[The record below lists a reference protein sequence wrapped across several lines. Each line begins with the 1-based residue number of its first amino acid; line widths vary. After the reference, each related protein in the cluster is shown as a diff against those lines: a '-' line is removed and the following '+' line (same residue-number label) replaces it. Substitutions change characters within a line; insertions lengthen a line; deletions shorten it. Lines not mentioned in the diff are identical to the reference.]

1 MARSEISFDFCN
13 ASRGDILNIYIH
25 GYSAVTSYAEEK
37 ELKKKVPLRASN
49 TTNAFMFWPAGNA
62 KDIDYKKLAGYAT
75 LNIAAALGATTS
87 LTWDAINS
95 YLNTEKSIPKQA
107 NEFLSKLKVFIKKE
121 KTTYKELNFYG
132 HSLGARMIIETFLQ
146 LPNEFKSLNVNNVV
160 FMGGARPLET
170 EECRVILNTISG
182 SIFNIHSDGDRI
194 LQFIKP
200 DLEKCIG
207 RHPIKAPTDS
217 IERVKNHAFHWL
229 GHMDYWDNLNGIINY
244 LNLDQASTHSL
255 IPLGPQGSQ
264 VVNPFAVQDVGLYLP
279 LCHANGQEKKIL
291 AEILCQRKSVSIQKN
306 ETNAVALTNELQ
318 LMGGDSV
325 ANKARGHGVCYREIL
340 DDAAE
345 KLGIPQRENLG
356 FISLEEAIYAKIV
369 SIIREKLETSSEK
382 EKIDYLK
389 ILAKTGEIPQGAL
402 HYSALSLSALLSIGS
417 LIAGRIAA
425 GSIPIVGQFVGAVSL
440 LGSGVTYFSG
450 PAFSVTIP
458 SIMIIHQIRK
468 RVSQEVGE
476 GFLFND
482 ESRK

>member
-1 MARSEISFDFCN
+1 MARNEIFFNFCN

-25 GYSAVTSYAEEK
+25 GYSAVTSDAEEK

-75 LNIAAALGATTS
+75 LNIAGAVGATVGITR
-87 LTWDAINS
+87 DAISN
-95 YLNTEKSIPKQA
+95 YLYTERSIPQLVYQFIYK
-107 NEFLSKLKVFIKKE
+107 LSKFINEEKVE
-121 KTTYKELNFYG
+121 YKELNFFG
-132 HSLGARMIIETFLQ
+132 HSLGARMIIEAILE
-146 LPNEFKSLNVNNVV
+146 LPNDFKPLKIKNII
-160 FMGGARPLET
+160 FMGGARSLNEN
-170 EECRVILNTISG
+170 ECQRILDSISG
-182 SIFNIHSDGDRI
+182 SIFNIYSNGDRV

-207 RHPIKAPTDS
+207 RYPIMAQSESLD
-217 IERVKNHAFHWL
+217 RVKNHAFHWL

-279 LCHANGQEKKIL
+279 LCHATAQEKKVL
-291 AEILCQRKSVSIQKN
+291 AGILCQRKSAAIQKD

-318 LMGGDSV
+318 LMGGDSI

-369 SIIREKLETSSEK
+369 SLIREKLETASEK

-402 HYSALSLSALLSIGS
+402 HYSALSLSALLSISS

-425 GSIPIVGQFVGAVSL
+425 GFIPVVGQLVGAVSL
-440 LGSGVTYFSG
+440 FGSGVTYFSG

-458 SIMIIHQIRK
+458 SIMVIHHIRK

-482 ESRK
+482 